1 MKLDTVNKYL
11 KQKSY
16 SIKLNK
22 IKQNVQSIQSGEAT
36 LFQIVQLKKLNQIRK
51 TFTEKNLSIMSI
63 KSSEIESYRENKII
77 KDNEN
82 NNYILTELMETNIR
96 KTLSNHFVFRNITSE
111 VLDSIINQIFYCSFN
126 KDDIIYKEGDIG
138 NFFYIIFKGKI
149 EATSEKNNII
159 KYYGEWD
166 CFGELSLINQQKRE
180 ENIKCLEDVELF
192 SIDGIAFRDT
202 VKRINEEIFK
212 DKFNF
217 INNVFIFKYL
227 DSISKYNIAQK
238 MFASKFKKDTKIISK
253 GKIAQKFYIIQ
264 DGLVSCQI
272 DNKEIKKLSINDYFC
287 HNCILFNEKN
297 HFDYFAIENTS
308 CFEIAKEDLYEALG
322 GNFINLIL
330 FCLFKNHI
338 EKSENLKI
346 LFPENL
352 ILDVFKIFSVVIYSS
367 KEKLFDEKSK
377 EKYKRNPKRLIFI
390 VDGNVYKNNNI
401 YASKGDFIGEE
412 FFTNYNNNIL
422 FENLICDPNL
432 ITLEVDILL
441 LSNKI
446 KIDLK
451 ENKHMNYLTRMNKL
465 KNIELFKNLSE
476 KVLGS
481 LVSKFEKKIFPEGEV
496 IVEEGKIANSIYLI
510 SKGRVKITK
519 EGKYIREL
527 ESGNCFGESCLF
539 PNNEKSTE
547 TVTAID
553 GKVICYLLSKKDF
566 DYLLTDQKIQNY
578 ISKKFALQDT
588 SIQLK
593 DLHYIKFLGEGKFGS
608 VSLVHNKKNLY
619 AIKALS
625 KQHVENDKILAKYFV
640 YERRIMLSLDHPFIV
655 KMVKSMKNL
664 FYCFLLMEYING
676 ENLNDY
682 LNKRNEINNIYETQF
697 YIGTLIL
704 ILEYLQKKFII
715 HRDLKPYNLMIDS
728 NGYIKLIDFGT
739 AKILS
744 NYTSTIIG
752 TPHYI
757 APEILQGKGY
767 SFSCDFWSVGICMYQ
782 IFYNEL
788 PFGNDSHEV
797 IEIYKDILYQ
807 EVCFPNIEKKDNKIK
822 FVNEFISDLLT
833 KKVNKRICNTI
844 NLKRMR
850 FFDGFS
856 FEKLYDFSYD
866 PPFKPKIKELNNM
879 MEINSPY
886 ENIVKNDEI
895 QQTVNKKEKKK
906 YIPKDYNKN
915 WADEF

>member
-82 NNYILTELMETNIR
+82 NNYILTELMENNIR
-96 KTLSNHFVFRNITSE
+96 KTLSNNFVFRNITSE
-111 VLDSIINQIFYCSFN
+111 VLDSIINQIFYCTFN

-238 MFASKFKKDTKIISK
+238 MFSSKFKKDTKIISK

-539 PNNEKSTE
+539 QNNEKSTD

-697 YIGTLIL
+697 FIGTLIL

-797 IEIYKDILYQ
+797 IEIYKHILYQ

-866 PPFKPKIKELNNM
+866 PPFKPEIKELNNM

-886 ENIVKNDEI
+886 ENIVKNDEV

>member
-36 LFQIVQLKKLNQIRK
+36 LFQIVQLKKLNQIKK

-82 NNYILTELMETNIR
+82 NNYILTELMENNIR

-111 VLDSIINQIFYCSFN
+111 VLDSIINQIFYCTFN

-202 VKRINEEIFK
+202 VKRINEETFK

-308 CFEIAKEDLYEALG
+308 CFEIGKEDLYEALG

-539 PNNEKSTE
+539 QNNEKSTD

-697 YIGTLIL
+697 FIGTLIL

>member
-608 VSLVHNKKNLY
+608 VSLVHNKKNIY

-697 YIGTLIL
+697 FIGTLIL

-886 ENIVKNDEI
+886 ENIVKNDEV

>member
-36 LFQIVQLKKLNQIRK
+36 LFQIVQLKKLNQIGK

-82 NNYILTELMETNIR
+82 NNYILTELMENNIR
-96 KTLSNHFVFRNITSE
+96 KTLSNNFVFRNITSE

-238 MFASKFKKDTKIISK
+238 MFASKFKKDIKIISK

-481 LVSKFEKKIFPEGEV
+481 LASKFEKKIFPEGEV

-539 PNNEKSTE
+539 QNNEKSTD

-697 YIGTLIL
+697 FIGTLIL

-886 ENIVKNDEI
+886 ENIVKNDEV

>member
-1 MKLDTVNKYL
+1 M
-11 KQKSY
+11 
-16 SIKLNK
+16 NK

-36 LFQIVQLKKLNQIRK
+36 LFQIVQLKKLNQIKK

-82 NNYILTELMETNIR
+82 NNYILTELMENNIR

-111 VLDSIINQIFYCSFN
+111 VLDSIINQIFYCTFN

-539 PNNEKSTE
+539 QNNEKSTD

-593 DLHYIKFLGEGKFGS
+593 DLHYIKFLGEGKFGF

-697 YIGTLIL
+697 FIGTLIL

>member
-36 LFQIVQLKKLNQIRK
+36 LFQIVQLKKLNQIKK

-82 NNYILTELMETNIR
+82 NNYILTELMENNIR
-96 KTLSNHFVFRNITSE
+96 KTLSNNFVFRNITSE

-539 PNNEKSTE
+539 QNNEKSTD

-697 YIGTLIL
+697 FIGTLIL

-752 TPHYI
+752 TPYYI

-886 ENIVKNDEI
+886 ENIVKNDEV

>member
-82 NNYILTELMETNIR
+82 NNYILTELMENNIR

-338 EKSENLKI
+338 
-346 LFPENL
+346 F
-352 ILDVFKIFSVVIYSS
+352 
-367 KEKLFDEKSK
+367 
-377 EKYKRNPKRLIFI
+377 
-390 VDGNVYKNNNI
+390 
-401 YASKGDFIGEE
+401 
-412 FFTNYNNNIL
+412 
-422 FENLICDPNL
+422 
-432 ITLEVDILL
+432 
-441 LSNKI
+441 
-446 KIDLK
+446 
-451 ENKHMNYLTRMNKL
+451 
-465 KNIELFKNLSE
+465 
-476 KVLGS
+476 
-481 LVSKFEKKIFPEGEV
+481 
-496 IVEEGKIANSIYLI
+496 
-510 SKGRVKITK
+510 
-519 EGKYIREL
+519 
-527 ESGNCFGESCLF
+527 
-539 PNNEKSTE
+539 
-547 TVTAID
+547 
-553 GKVICYLLSKKDF
+553 
-566 DYLLTDQKIQNY
+566 
-578 ISKKFALQDT
+578 
-588 SIQLK
+588 
-593 DLHYIKFLGEGKFGS
+593 
-608 VSLVHNKKNLY
+608 
-619 AIKALS
+619 
-625 KQHVENDKILAKYFV
+625 
-640 YERRIMLSLDHPFIV
+640 
-655 KMVKSMKNL
+655 
-664 FYCFLLMEYING
+664 
-676 ENLNDY
+676 
-682 LNKRNEINNIYETQF
+682 
-697 YIGTLIL
+697 
-704 ILEYLQKKFII
+704 
-715 HRDLKPYNLMIDS
+715 
-728 NGYIKLIDFGT
+728 
-739 AKILS
+739 
-744 NYTSTIIG
+744 
-752 TPHYI
+752 
-757 APEILQGKGY
+757 
-767 SFSCDFWSVGICMYQ
+767 
-782 IFYNEL
+782 
-788 PFGNDSHEV
+788 
-797 IEIYKDILYQ
+797 
-807 EVCFPNIEKKDNKIK
+807 
-822 FVNEFISDLLT
+822 
-833 KKVNKRICNTI
+833 
-844 NLKRMR
+844 
-850 FFDGFS
+850 
-856 FEKLYDFSYD
+856 
-866 PPFKPKIKELNNM
+866 
-879 MEINSPY
+879 
-886 ENIVKNDEI
+886 
-895 QQTVNKKEKKK
+895 
-906 YIPKDYNKN
+906 
-915 WADEF
+915 